1 VPGGQISLEGAEG
14 DEARIEP
21 GEPALE
27 VVQDGEGEGTAPGQG
42 SNQTRRRRRRRRRK
56 RAQAAMAAMGL
67 EETGGDPPGAD
78 AASNGTGGGHEPA
91 GDGEPER
98 DSQAT
103 G

>member
-1 VPGGQISLEGAEG
+1 
-14 DEARIEP
+14 
-21 GEPALE
+21 
-27 VVQDGEGEGTAPGQG
+27 
-42 SNQTRRRRRRRRRK
+42 
-56 RAQAAMAAMGL
+56 MAAMGR
-67 EETGGDPPGAD
+67 EETGGDPPGAG